1 MFYAGKSAERLRYD
15 QLVYNAKQNTLI
27 LAQHHVLLNK
37 KVCNMFFNCLPES
50 KLIII
55 SLISCSSSSTIQETA
70 HL

>member
-37 KVCNMFFNCLPES
+37 KVCNMFFNCVS
-50 KLIII
+50 YNSHVCIIM
-55 SLISCSSSSTIQETA
+55 LT
-70 HL
+70 